1 MAKRRAAPRSAT
13 SGRRIT
19 ATLDAVE
26 LARGHDGFLRGKP
39 EPALLFAAWS
49 VGPASSRLLGRAARL
64 LTVRGSFPCTTV
76 PDETLL
82 LRAASSPGHDRVA
95 LLVAALEVDAGTDV
109 KWLYAALGDPDAVSV
124 WSEDAAAPE
133 PSAVAEAARAA
144 PPAGASGPVRL
155 LRGRV
160 NVEDSC
166 RRDEWV
172 GACLLVRPIGAGE
185 TEERL
190 RVVSADRRN
199 DWTACLRLRT

>member
-1 MAKRRAAPRSAT
+1 MAKRRAVPSGRK

-49 VGPASSRLLGRAARL
+49 VGPTSARLLGRALRL
-64 LTVRGSFPCTTV
+64 LPVRTPFPCTTV
-76 PDETLL
+76 PDEALL
-82 LRAASSPGHDRVA
+82 LRAASPPGHDRVA

-109 KWLYAALGDPDAVSV
+109 KWLYAALGDPDSVSV
-124 WSEDAAAPE
+124 WFEDSPAPD
-133 PSAVAEAARAA
+133 PHGIAEAARAA
-144 PPAGASGPVRL
+144 PPPGASRPVRL

-166 RRDEWV
+166 RADQWV
-172 GACLLVRPIGAGE
+172 GACLLVRPIGSAP